1 MNVVI
6 AGGGEIGSLIAEELH
21 RDHSVS
27 VVDLDEQRES
37 AFDSLDVQFLRG
49 NAADPNDLLAAGTDR
64 ADAFIACTTSDDVNV
79 LACLAAKGLGAKL
92 TLAFVTRQRYIDA
105 FKSKGAYEKMGLII
119 DRIIWPQRI
128 LAQQIANIVRVPRAI
143 DSASFKNGRVS
154 LLEYRLYPEDRY
166 VGRSLESITL
176 PDGVLVVG
184 LVRDEVF
191 SIPSGATVLASGDR
205 VVFLGTSESMREVQ
219 RQFAPRRRTTR
230 VAIVGGGNVG
240 FMVAEALAGER
251 TTVTILEENPERCEK
266 LAQWLPHALVI
277 NGDGTDIELL
287 QHERLMDADVMVAV
301 TDDDAKNLLVSLI
314 SQQLRI
320 PKIVTRVGRARNRT
334 LFTRV
339 GIDSPLTPRRAAVKE
354 VLNWLKVD
362 QVDHLATIEDR
373 AEVMDVVYPEDAP
386 GGKIMDLGTPFDVLI
401 GAIERDTNVIV
412 PRGDTLVR
420 PGDHLLIV
428 TTPERVEAVEEWLA
442 AQGAPGRA

>member
-21 RDHSVS
+21 RQHSVS
-27 VVDLDEQRES
+27 VIDVDDSREP
-37 AFDSLDVQFLRG
+37 AFEHLDVQFLRG
-49 NAADPNDLLAAGTDR
+49 NAADPDDLLAAGADR
-64 ADAFIACTTSDDVNV
+64 ADAVIACTTNDDVNV

-105 FKSKGAYEKMGLII
+105 FKRKGAYEKMGLII
-119 DRIIWPQRI
+119 DRIVWPQRI
-128 LAQQIANIVRVPRAI
+128 LALQIADIVRVPRAI
-143 DSASFKNGRVS
+143 DSASFKNGRLT

-166 VGRSLESITL
+166 VGSSLEAVSL
-176 PDGVLVVG
+176 PDEVLVVG
-184 LVRDEVF
+184 VVRDEVF
-191 SIPSGATVLASGDR
+191 SIPTGATVLSAGDR
-205 VVFLGTSESMREVQ
+205 VVFLGRSERMRELQ
-219 RQFAPRRRTTR
+219 RQFAPRQRSLR

-240 FMVAEALAGER
+240 FMVAEALSNDR
-251 TTVTILEENPERCEK
+251 TTVTIVEEDEARCQK
-266 LAQWLPHALVI
+266 LAQWLPHALVL

-287 QHERLMDADVMVAV
+287 QQERMMDVDVMVAV
-301 TDDDAKNLLVSLI
+301 TDDDAKNLLTALI
-314 SQQLRI
+314 SQQLKI
-320 PKIVTRVGRARNRT
+320 PKIITRVGRARNRQ

-386 GGKIMDLGTPFDVLI
+386 GGRIADLDTPAEVLI

-412 PRGDTLVR
+412 PRGDTVVR
-420 PGDHLLIV
+420 PGDHLLVV
-428 TTPERVEAVEEWLA
+428 TTPELVDEVETWLA
-442 AQGAPGRA
+442 GQSAAGRD